1 MALYPFDPAGNAVS
15 RPLLSKSYQRVG
27 IRRDQNLGDLS
38 NSAKGL
44 ENILDSLVDITGQ
57 SFVVEDLNAI
67 KNIFSRGLEV
77 DNYRS
82 IIGSSVKITVPTGE
96 TISYDPRITYQ
107 NRIDKFELF
116 TGNPRFAGGDGLT
129 ANYYQN
135 DQVNFNSLTSFPYN
149 NFSTGNPLDPNL
161 SESDVFLSTTSEGE
175 IPDDKFWEHGEFR
188 YTGKIH
194 PQSVKANT
202 GVKWEG
208 YYIPRKTGV
217 SEFLIASTGFYTF
230 DFSRIDY
237 FEDDDKKQTSASQA
251 AQLAAGIGTNQ
262 IYKNYARVGLTTTI
276 AATGNIG
283 VSSNAI
289 AIDANRIPNVGI
301 GMSVSGSNINTI
313 GGAPIVEGIDHNTGV
328 ITLAPTADSNGNSI
342 TGNVSNDVT
351 FTRHFGTSVTSKF
364 STHVLTA
371 YEKYRIRIRYFH
383 PQVEDDDTV
392 LENQIRNLNK
402 QVTIHHKP
410 PFGNILDDLD
420 FRYLY
425 SLDYDFSEG
434 VKGDFNRYLDQSVL
448 FGGTVLGE
456 GIGSRTNDNEYIRLK
471 TDNKVDLKYQ
481 VKDSLAK
488 ITKVDSRPGSLTNGS
503 KIVGMDPTGS
513 IEIGNYVFGTNIPE
527 GTRVDDIQTNYYII
541 LSKAATGTGSENL
554 KFIDHRGFVKKVT
567 CDGSGTTL
575 SNVTPALKAS
585 TQNSGTIDTD
595 VQSGMVVIGN
605 LSDFNSYTQIETVDS
620 TTSLTLKTTTPLKQ
634 TFTSQDVYIYQSR
647 GLKDNSIQNFC
658 DRFRTIGG
666 GKRIKCLVSNVSSTQ
681 PAGITTVK
689 VDDLNGVAAGWELQG
704 AYFTTS
710 TDTTE
715 TAGILV
721 KSILAN
727 NVIEL
732 NSGITRPLPTGAQFT
747 AVSNETPAL
756 QNGDYQLCCPPTDT
770 SPPFDAAEEGLNT
783 TSTYPDFK
791 LVGGNLIFDSLIIQ
805 DTNSNA
811 SDANPSDTVNRKI
824 DIKTPSGT
832 FKILAFETTP

>member
-1 MALYPFDPAGNAVS
+1 MALYPSDPAGNPVS

-38 NSAKGL
+38 NSASGL

-67 KNIFSRGLEV
+67 KNVFSRGLEV

-82 IIGSSVKITVPTGE
+82 IIGSSVKFTVPTGE
-96 TISYDPRITYQ
+96 TVSYDPRITYQ

-116 TGNPRFAGGDGLT
+116 AGNPRFAGGDGLT

-161 SESDVFLSTTSEGE
+161 SESNVFLSTTSEGE
-175 IPDDKFWEHGEFR
+175 IPDDKFWEHGESR
-188 YTGKIH
+188 YTGKVH

-208 YYIPRKTGV
+208 YYIPRKTGTA
-217 SEFLIASTGFYTF
+217 EFLVSSTGFYTF

-237 FEDDDKKQTSASQA
+237 FEDNDKKQTSASQA

-313 GGAPIVEGIDHNTGV
+313 GGAPTVEGIDHTTGV
-328 ITLAPTADSNGNSI
+328 ITLTPTSDSNGNSI

-351 FTRHFGTSVTSKF
+351 FTRHFGTEVSTIF
-364 STHVLTA
+364 TTHVLTA
-371 YEKYRIRIRYFH
+371 YEKYRTRIRYFH
-383 PQVEDDDTV
+383 PQIEDDDTV
-392 LENQIRNLNK
+392 LDDQVRNLDK
-402 QVTIHHKP
+402 KITIHHRP
-410 PFGNILDDLD
+410 PFSNIINDLN

-425 SLDYDFSEG
+425 SLGYDFSEG
-434 VKGDFNRYLDQSVL
+434 AKGDFNRYLDQSVL

-456 GIGSRTNDNEYIRLK
+456 GIGNRTNDNEYVRLK
-471 TDNKVDLKYQ
+471 TINKVDLKYQ
-481 VKDSLAK
+481 VKESLEK
-488 ITKVDSRPGSLTNGS
+488 ITKVDSRSGTLTNGS
-503 KIVGMDPTGS
+503 KIVSMNPTGS

-527 GTRVDDIQTNYYII
+527 GTIVDDIQTNNYII
-541 LSKAATGTGSENL
+541 LSKAATGAGDQNL

-567 CDGSGTTL
+567 GSHSGLTI
-575 SNVTPALKAS
+575 SGITPNLKAS
-585 TQNSGTIDTD
+585 SQNSATIDTD
-595 VQSGMVVIGN
+595 VQVGMVAIGEK
-605 LSDFNSYTQIETVDS
+605 LNSYSQI
-620 TTSLTLKTTTPLKQ
+620 TSLDTNSMQISRNVTGTGST
-634 TFTSQDVYIYQSR
+634 DVYIYQSR

-658 DRFRTIGG
+658 DRFRTTGG

-689 VDDLNGVAAGWELQG
+689 VNDLNGVAAGWELQG

-721 KSILAN
+721 NSVDSTN
-727 NVIEL
+727 NVITL

-747 AVSNETPAL
+747 AVSNETPSL

-791 LVGGNLIFDSLIIQ
+791 LVGGNLIFDLLIIQ

-811 SDANPSDTVNRKI
+811 SDANPSDAVNRKI

-832 FKILAFETTP
+832 FKILAFDPTP

>member
-1 MALYPFDPAGNAVS
+1 MALYPSDPAGNPVS

-38 NSAKGL
+38 NSASGL

-67 KNIFSRGLEV
+67 KNVFSRGLEV

-82 IIGSSVKITVPTGE
+82 IIGSSVKFTVPTGE
-96 TISYDPRITYQ
+96 TVSYDPRITYQ

-116 TGNPRFAGGDGLT
+116 AGNPRFAGGDGLT

-135 DQVNFNSLTSFPYN
+135 DQVNFTSLTSFPYN

-161 SESDVFLSTTSEGE
+161 SESNVFLSTTSEGE

-188 YTGKIH
+188 YTGKVH

-208 YYIPRKTGV
+208 YYIPRKTGTA
-217 SEFLIASTGFYTF
+217 EFLVSSTGFYTF

-237 FEDDDKKQTSASQA
+237 FEDNDKKQTSASQA

-313 GGAPIVEGIDHNTGV
+313 GGAPTVEGIDHTTGV
-328 ITLAPTADSNGNSI
+328 ITLTPTSDSNGNSI

-351 FTRHFGTSVTSKF
+351 FTRHFGTEVSTIF
-364 STHVLTA
+364 TTHVLTA
-371 YEKYRIRIRYFH
+371 YEKYRTRIRYFH
-383 PQVEDDDTV
+383 PQIEDDDTV
-392 LENQIRNLNK
+392 LDDQVRNLDK
-402 QVTIHHKP
+402 KITIHHRP
-410 PFGNILDDLD
+410 PFSNIINDLN

-425 SLDYDFSEG
+425 SLGYDFSEG
-434 VKGDFNRYLDQSVL
+434 AKGDFNRYLDQSVL

-456 GIGSRTNDNEYIRLK
+456 GIGNRTNDNEYVRLK
-471 TDNKVDLKYQ
+471 TINKVDLKYQ
-481 VKDSLAK
+481 VKESLEK
-488 ITKVDSRPGSLTNGS
+488 ITKVDSRSGTLTNGS
-503 KIVGMDPTGS
+503 KIVSMNPTGS

-527 GTRVDDIQTNYYII
+527 GTIVDDIQTNNYII
-541 LSKAATGTGSENL
+541 LSKAATGAGDQNL

-567 CDGSGTTL
+567 GSHSGLTI
-575 SNVTPALKAS
+575 SGITPNLKAS
-585 TQNSGTIDTD
+585 SQNSATIDTD
-595 VQSGMVVIGN
+595 VQVGMVAIGEK
-605 LSDFNSYTQIETVDS
+605 LNSYSQI
-620 TTSLTLKTTTPLKQ
+620 TSLDTNSMQISRNVTGTGST
-634 TFTSQDVYIYQSR
+634 DVYIYQSR

-658 DRFRTIGG
+658 DRFRTTGG

-689 VDDLNGVAAGWELQG
+689 VNDLNGVAAGWELQG

-721 KSILAN
+721 NSVDSTN
-727 NVIEL
+727 NVITL

-747 AVSNETPAL
+747 AVSNETPSL

-791 LVGGNLIFDSLIIQ
+791 LVGGNLIFDLLIIQ

-811 SDANPSDTVNRKI
+811 SDANPSDAVNRKI

-832 FKILAFETTP
+832 FKILAFDPTP

>member
-1 MALYPFDPAGNAVS
+1 MALYPSDPAGNPVS

-77 DNYRS
+77 NNYRS
-82 IIGSSVKITVPTGE
+82 IIGSSVKFTVPTGE
-96 TISYDPRITYQ
+96 TVSYDPRITYQ
-107 NRIDKFELF
+107 NRIDKFEIF
-116 TGNPRFAGGDGLT
+116 AGNPRFGGGDGLT

-135 DQVNFNSLTSFPYN
+135 DQVNFNTLTNFPYN

-161 SESDVFLSTTSEGE
+161 SESNVFLPTTSEGE

-188 YTGKIH
+188 YTGKVH

-208 YYIPRKTGV
+208 YYVARKTGPV
-217 SEFLIASTGFYTF
+217 EFLVNSTGFYTF
-230 DFSRIDY
+230 DFSREDY
-237 FEDDDKKQTSASQA
+237 LEDNDGNQTPASQQ
-251 AQLAAGIGTNQ
+251 AQIDAGIGTNQ

-283 VSSNAI
+283 INSNAI
-289 AIDANRIPNVGI
+289 TIATNRVPNVGI
-301 GMSVSGSNINTI
+301 GMSVSGSNINST
-313 GGAPIVEGIDHNTGV
+313 GGTPIVESINYTTGV
-328 ITLAPTADSNGNSI
+328 IVLTPTSTSNGNSI

-351 FTRHFGTSVTSKF
+351 FSRHFGTRVRSVFTS
-364 STHVLTA
+364 HVLTA

-383 PQVEDDDTV
+383 PRIEEGDTV
-392 LENQIRNLNK
+392 LDDQIRNLEK
-402 QVTIHHKP
+402 QITIHHRP
-410 PFGNILDDLD
+410 PFENILDDLN
-420 FRYLY
+420 FRYLF
-425 SLDYDFSEG
+425 SLGYDFSEG
-434 VKGDFNRYLDQSVL
+434 AKGNFNRYLDQSVL

-481 VKDSLAK
+481 VKESLAK
-488 ITKVDSRPGSLTNGS
+488 ITKVNSRSGTLTNGS
-503 KIVGMDPTGS
+503 KVVSISLTGS
-513 IEIGNYVFGTNIPE
+513 IEIGNYVFGNNIPE
-527 GTRVDDIQTNYYII
+527 GTRVDDMQTNAFLI
-541 LSKAATGTGSENL
+541 LSKEATGSGAENL

-567 CDGSGTTL
+567 GSHSGLTI
-575 SNVTPALKAS
+575 SGITPALKATS
-585 TQNSGTIDTD
+585 QGPTTIDTD
-595 VQSGMVVIGN
+595 VQVGMVAIGEK
-605 LSDFNSYTQIETVDS
+605 LNSYSEI
-620 TTSLTLKTTTPLKQ
+620 TSLTTNSMQISRNVTGTGS
-634 TFTSQDVYIYQSR
+634 TDVYIYQSR

-658 DRFRTIGG
+658 DRFRTAGNG
-666 GKRIKCLVSNVSSTQ
+666 PRVKCLVSEVSSTQ
-681 PAGITTVK
+681 PAGIGTVK
-689 VDDLNGVAAGWELQG
+689 VEDLNGVAQGWELQG
-704 AYFTTS
+704 AYFG
-710 TDTTE
+710 E
-715 TAGILV
+715 NGIKV
-721 KSILAN
+721 DSVDSSN
-727 NVIEL
+727 NVITL
-732 NSGITRPLPTGAQFT
+732 DGVTTRPLPTGARFT
-747 AVSNETPAL
+747 AVSNETGVSY
-756 QNGDYQLCCPPTDT
+756 QDGDFQLCCPPTDT

-832 FKILAFETTP
+832 FKILAFDSSP

>member
-1 MALYPFDPAGNAVS
+1 MALYPSDPAGNPVS
-15 RPLLSKSYQRVG
+15 SPLLSKSYQRVG

-38 NSAKGL
+38 NSSKGL
-44 ENILDSLVDITGQ
+44 ENILDSLVDVTGQ
-57 SFVVEDLNAI
+57 SFIVEDLNAI
-67 KNIFSRGLEV
+67 KNVFSRGLEV
-77 DNYRS
+77 SNYQS

-96 TISYDPRITYQ
+96 TVSYDPRITYQ

-116 TGNPRFAGGDGLT
+116 SGNPRFAGGDGLT

-135 DQVNFNSLTSFPYN
+135 DQVNFNTLTSFPYN

-161 SESDVFLSTTSEGE
+161 SESNVFLPTTSEGE
-175 IPDDKFWEHGEFR
+175 IPSDKFWEHGEFR
-188 YTGKIH
+188 YSGKVH

-208 YYIPRKTGV
+208 YYIPRKTGTAQF
-217 SEFLIASTGFYTF
+217 SIRSTGFYTF
-230 DFSRIDY
+230 DFSRSDY
-237 FEDDDKKQTSASQA
+237 FEDNEGNQTSASQQ
-251 AQLAAGIGTNQ
+251 AQIDAGIGVGKT
-262 IYKNYARVGLTTTI
+262 YTSYARVGLTTTI

-301 GMSVSGSNINTI
+301 GMSVTGSNINTV
-313 GGAPIVEGIDHNTGV
+313 GGAPTVEGIDHATGV
-328 ITLAPTADSNGNSI
+328 ITLTPTSDSNGNSI

-351 FTRHFGTSVTSKF
+351 FTRHFGTAASTILT
-364 STHVLTA
+364 THVLTA
-371 YEKYRIRIRYFH
+371 YEKYRVKIRYFH
-383 PQVEDDDTV
+383 PKVEDGDEVLDDK
-392 LENQIRNLNK
+392 IRNISK
-402 QVTIHHKP
+402 EITIHHRP
-410 PFGNILDDLD
+410 PFANVIDDLD

-425 SLDYDFSEG
+425 SLNYDFTEG
-434 VKGDFNRYLDQSVL
+434 VKGNFNRYLDQSVL
-448 FGGTVLGE
+448 FGGTVLGV
-456 GIGSRTNDNEYIRLK
+456 GIGNRTNDNEYVRLK
-471 TDNKVDLKYQ
+471 TTNKVDLKYQ
-481 VKDSLAK
+481 VKENLAK
-488 ITKVDSRPGSLTNGS
+488 ITKVESRPGALSNGS
-503 KIVGMDPTGS
+503 QIVGIDPTGS
-513 IEIGNYVFGTNIPE
+513 IEIGNYVFGNNIPE
-527 GTRVDDIQTNYYII
+527 GTRVIDIQTNSFII
-541 LSKAATGTGSENL
+541 LSEAATGTGSEDL
-554 KFIDHRGFVKKVT
+554 KFIDHRGFVKKVS
-567 CDGSGTTL
+567 GSHSDNG
-575 SNVTPALKAS
+575 SEGQIDSITPTLKAA
-585 TQNSGTIDTD
+585 TQNSATIDTD
-595 VQSGMVVIGN
+595 VQVGMVAIGEK
-605 LSDFNSYTQIETVDS
+605 LNSYSQI
-620 TTSLTLKTTTPLKQ
+620 TSLTTNSMVINKNVKSTG
-634 TFTSQDVYIYQSR
+634 SADIYIYQSR

-658 DRFRTIGG
+658 DRFRTTGG

-721 KSILAN
+721 NSVDSTN
-727 NVIEL
+727 NVITL

-811 SDANPSDTVNRKI
+811 ADLLSGDAMNVNRKI

-832 FKILAFETTP
+832 FKILATT